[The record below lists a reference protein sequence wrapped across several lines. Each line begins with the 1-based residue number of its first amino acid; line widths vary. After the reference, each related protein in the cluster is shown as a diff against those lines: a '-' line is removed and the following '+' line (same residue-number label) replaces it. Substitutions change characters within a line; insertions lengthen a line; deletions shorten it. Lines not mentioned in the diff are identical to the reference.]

1 MAGKSGVISLLQEA
15 VQRLHKCEAIHAK
28 TVFVREQFQGH
39 TLWEG
44 EVEVFEVNGHAK
56 AQRCFAWLQHL
67 GSKGVRYVA
76 LLEHGL
82 VTSPQTAVSASIA
95 LDIAKPLESDLLTHF
110 QTD

>member
-1 MAGKSGVISLLQEA
+1 MPGKSGVISLLQEA
-15 VQRLHKCEAIHAK
+15 VQQLHKCEAIHVK

-44 EVEVFEVNGHAK
+44 DVEVFEVKGHAK
-56 AQRCFAWLQHL
+56 ARRSYAWLQHL
-67 GSKGVRYVA
+67 GGKGVRYVA

-95 LDIAKPLESDLLTHF
+95 LDIAKPLNSDLFTGF